1 MMQDFSLILGLVALS
16 EALVLVIQ
24 LIDLPGKTFNKRCR
38 TMSGN
43 VWHER
48 LAIRDGSE
56 PLFLAAKAGERFCPL
71 DAVLQVGR

>member
-1 MMQDFSLILGLVALS
+1 MMQDFSLVLGLVALS

-48 LAIRDGSE
+48 LAIRDGTE
-56 PLFLAAKAGERFCPL
+56 PMFLASQAGGL
-71 DAVLQVGR
+71 LVASVLQVER

>member
-1 MMQDFSLILGLVALS
+1 MMQDFSIILGLVALS

-56 PLFLAAKAGERFCPL
+56 PVFLAAKAGERFCPL
-71 DAVLQVGR
+71 AAVLQVGR

>member
-71 DAVLQVGR
+71 AAVLQVGR

>member
-1 MMQDFSLILGLVALS
+1 MMQDFSLMLGLAALS
-16 EALVLVIQ
+16 EALVIQ

-71 DAVLQVGR
+71 AAVLQVGR

>member
-1 MMQDFSLILGLVALS
+1 MLGLVALS
-16 EALVLVIQ
+16 EAFTVLVIQ

-56 PLFLAAKAGERFCPL
+56 PLFLAAKAGERFCRL
-71 DAVLQVGR
+71 AAVLQVGR

>member
-1 MMQDFSLILGLVALS
+1 MMQDFSIILGLVALS

-71 DAVLQVGR
+71 AAVLQVGR

>member
-1 MMQDFSLILGLVALS
+1 MMQDFSLILGFVALS

-71 DAVLQVGR
+71 AAVLQVGR

>member
-1 MMQDFSLILGLVALS
+1 MMQDFSIILGLVALS
-16 EALVLVIQ
+16 EAFVLVIQ

-71 DAVLQVGR
+71 AAVLQVGC